1 MNDLQPLVIKLN
13 VAKSK
18 QLNESFISTF
28 GSVVKFL
35 LGYMFGDAKA
45 PVSVKEEN
53 NAPLSDLRLKI
64 IGSPSQVDSFVKA
77 LTLEKNYMQT
87 YMELGLQD
95 PETLDARHALNRAV
109 EEFEKET
116 EIRWPFQN

>member
-1 MNDLQPLVIKLN
+1 
-13 VAKSK
+13 
-18 QLNESFISTF
+18 
-28 GSVVKFL
+28 
-35 LGYMFGDAKA
+35 MFGDAKV

-64 IGSPSQVDSFVKA
+64 IGSPSQVDSFVKV